1 MGQVSGKYAPCWRGG
16 VITGQRPRD
25 DPCVAGALAGPA
37 RSYTCDYYVTLA
49 GYYVMLTGPARS
61 YTCDHNVTTKLRRR
75 LRRLTSRASRAH
87 LYYCVLSTNAARL
100 LLLPLR
106 VRYAYTART
115 STAAGA
121 VKAWSAP
128 ATMRR
133 SWEIAS
139 RWRT

>member
-25 DPCVAGALAGPA
+25 DPCVASALAGPA
-37 RSYTCDYYVTLA
+37 RLYTCDYYVT
-49 GYYVMLTGPARS
+49 
-61 YTCDHNVTTKLRRR
+61 TKVRRR

-87 LYYCVLSTNAARL
+87 LYYCVLSTNAAGL
-100 LLLPLR
+100 LLLPLG
-106 VRYAYTART
+106 VDYAYTTRT